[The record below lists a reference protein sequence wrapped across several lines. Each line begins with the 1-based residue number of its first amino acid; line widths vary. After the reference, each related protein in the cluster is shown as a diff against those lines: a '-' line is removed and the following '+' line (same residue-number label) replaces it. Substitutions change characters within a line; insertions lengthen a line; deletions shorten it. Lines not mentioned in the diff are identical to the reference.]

1 VARLNLAALQ
11 QLRTAGT
18 ANGRAPGHNHRAM
31 KIHQRLTSIWSLAR
45 RGEVTVRIHYR
56 VREPQ
61 ARTGR
66 ARPAF
71 TPKNGCRIFE
81 LKRVEE
87 MEL

>member
-1 VARLNLAALQ
+1 
-11 QLRTAGT
+11 
-18 ANGRAPGHNHRAM
+18 M
-31 KIHQRLTSIWSLAR
+31 KIRQRLTSNWSLRR

-56 VREPQ
+56 VRGPQ

-66 ARPAF
+66 ANS
-71 TPKNGCRIFE
+71 TTKNGCRIFE